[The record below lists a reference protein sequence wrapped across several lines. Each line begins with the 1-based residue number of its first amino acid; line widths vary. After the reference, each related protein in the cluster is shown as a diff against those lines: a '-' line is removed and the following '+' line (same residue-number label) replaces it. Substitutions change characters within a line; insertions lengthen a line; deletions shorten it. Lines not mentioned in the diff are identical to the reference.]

1 MKQLLITTLALIT
14 FLSSKAQTFP
24 LFDPP
29 NNFDVD
35 GAYYKDLDGDL
46 EKLVGTWQYTNGSQT
61 FKIILKKKSN
71 DTIPSAKGIIYTED
85 VLHGEYLYIDESNNE
100 IINTLNDIDNYE
112 DVSNNSIYGSYI
124 KGKYSYPVCEDCSE
138 TERRVEVLIEDP
150 ERSYF
155 DYEME
160 IRHIPEDQLAG
171 SPEQIKIRI
180 NPGHMMTYKEG
191 QPSDHRLPTYQDIVL
206 EKQ

>member
-1 MKQLLITTLALIT
+1 
-14 FLSSKAQTFP
+14 KAQNPIIP
-24 LFDPP
+24 LYNGSDLYETE
-29 NNFDVD
+29 N
-35 GAYYKDLDGDL
+35 AYYKDIDGDFT
-46 EKLVGTWQYTNGSQT
+46 KLVGTWQYTNGNEILTLKLRKEELSYYNEDNDISFYEDLMYGE
-61 FKIILKKKSN
+61 FK
-71 DTIPSAKGIIYTED
+71 
-85 VLHGEYLYIDESNNE
+85 YIDSNGTE
-100 IINTLNDIDNYE
+100 VINTLNQIDSFNDISE
-112 DVSNNSIYGSYI
+112 HLIYGGYI

-171 SPEQIKIRI
+171 NPEQIKIRI
-180 NPGHMMTYKEG
+180 KPGHLMTYEEG
-191 QPSDHRLPTYQDIVL
+191 QPSDHRLPTYQEIVL